1 MSSEATSKR
10 SSEEVP
16 SQDIDNEE
24 DIDVQSVVASTGT
37 ISVFNL
43 VSESALDDAVAI
55 SMASMNSS
63 IQESLIRQSPLLSLR
78 SSRQSLNSP
87 RQSVNSPRQ
96 SVNSPRQSVNSPR
109 HSLNLTV
116 QSLNDSQ
123 LSYENDGVDNE
134 AKDKAKSRKSKEDK
148 IKEQE
153 LRRKDKILC
162 KAQYVMYTLL
172 SIVAA
177 LIVMIIWYTSW
188 LENKTITVEI
198 GNEQTDIKASI
209 NDSNC
214 QFWDITADGFCDDEA
229 NIPECGY
236 DFKDCCQMEND
247 RTVCEDCFCIVPED
261 DKASIKEKHFERCP
275 LYYQYHLGDG
285 WCDLN
290 QNNEDHYFDFGDCC
304 LEDISC
310 RLKFFNQTEY
320 IDKYCPPNP
329 CIRSNIFCVQ
339 EELGNGICEDHNN
352 GPYCDY
358 DLGDCCM
365 KPPNNGPTT
374 TEQHISK
381 AGCCVCS
388 CKQATLYLA
397 NTNENVI
404 WG

>member
-16 SQDIDNEE
+16 SQDIHNEE

-78 SSRQSLNSP
+78 SSRQSL
-87 RQSVNSPRQ
+87 NSPRQ

-198 GNEQTDIKASI
+198 GNEQTDIKA
-209 NDSNC
+209 NTNNSNC
-214 QFWDITADGFCDDEA
+214 QFWDITGDGFCDDEA
-229 NIPECGY
+229 NVPECGY

-247 RTVCEDCFCIVPED
+247 RTICEDCFCIVPED

-339 EELGNGICEDHNN
+339 EELGNGICDDYNN

-358 DLGDCCM
+358 DLGDCCLS
-365 KPPNNGPTT
+365 PPNFGWT
-374 TEQHISK
+374 TEKHISK
-381 AGCCVCS
+381 KDCCICS
-388 CKQATLYLA
+388 CLQNTLIH
-397 NTNENVI
+397 NVNL
-404 WG
+404 G